1 MAGISSP
8 GIGSGLDV
16 GSIVSQLVAL
26 ERRPIELLAQQQS
39 KLSAQ
44 LSSFGLMQ
52 SYMSNLQS
60 AAAQLAKPE
69 FWSAVS
75 ASSSDTAS
83 VGATASAGAPSGSY
97 SVTVTQL
104 AQAQSLASPAFSSAQ
119 AVVGTGTLRIQ
130 LGSWSADMGSF
141 TAKSGTSAVDIEIGS
156 GDQTLEGLRAKIN
169 AANAGVSASI
179 VQDVQGARL
188 VLTSTATGAQ
198 NGFQVTA
205 PVDNGG
211 LSALVANPPAT
222 SATPPPTGMLQTQA
236 ARNAQATVN
245 GLSVESS
252 SNLLDQAIQGVSL
265 TLNKATASPVTIGV
279 GTDQATLKKGVEAFV
294 GAYNELSR
302 FLSTQTRYDAGTK
315 LAGSLQGDAT
325 ALNLQ
330 GRLRSLVQQNTSAS
344 ASFSTLS
351 AIGLETQRDG
361 TLKLNET
368 RLAAALAAPQELAK
382 AFSQIDAGNPA
393 NQGMALR
400 FKSLADAAIG
410 TDGLL
415 TQRSSGLQAAVQRN
429 EDAQARV
436 ETRVQAVQQRL
447 LRQYGALDGQL
458 GRLSSLSSYVSQQV
472 ANWNKSSE

>member
-1 MAGISSP
+1 
-8 GIGSGLDV
+8 
-16 GSIVSQLVAL
+16 
-26 ERRPIELLAQQQS
+26 
-39 KLSAQ
+39 
-44 LSSFGLMQ
+44 
-52 SYMSNLQS
+52 
-60 AAAQLAKPE
+60 
-69 FWSAVS
+69 
-75 ASSSDTAS
+75 
-83 VGATASAGAPSGSY
+83 
-97 SVTVTQL
+97 
-104 AQAQSLASPAFSSAQ
+104 
-119 AVVGTGTLRIQ
+119 
-130 LGSWSADMGSF
+130 MGSF
-141 TAKSGTSAVDIEIGS
+141 TAKSGASAVDIEIGS

-169 AANAGVSASI
+169 AANAGVTASI

-222 SATPPPTGMLQTQA
+222 SATPAPTGMLQTQA

-265 TLNKATASPVTIGV
+265 TLSKPTSSPVTIAV
-279 GTDQATLKKGVEAFV
+279 GADTAALKKGVEAFV

-302 FLSTQTRYDAGTK
+302 FLSTQTRYDASTK
-315 LAGSLQGDAT
+315 LAGALQGDAT

-330 GRLRSLVQQNTSAS
+330 GRLRSLVQQNSSAS

-351 AIGLETQRDG
+351 AIGLEAQRDG
-361 TLKLNET
+361 TLKINET
-368 RLAAALAAPQELAK
+368 KLAAALAAPQELAK
-382 AFSQIDAGNPA
+382 AFSQVDAGNPA

-400 FKSLADAAIG
+400 FKSLADGAIG

-429 EDAQARV
+429 EKDQARM

-447 LRQYGALDGQL
+447 LRQYGALDSQL